1 MDQNGETD
9 VIFDSVRLPGQEHDP
24 IIAFISSY
32 KEGSLIQ
39 GTIRS
44 IISTAYHIIIF
55 DGKHQEDDI
64 DGPDT
69 DLGIYRKASA
79 TRISWMQGEWKSETE
94 KRNAML
100 NYARNRFAFQDF
112 WILTIDADEIF
123 VWEEYLSDW
132 LSVLNPGYPGEENIV
147 PIKRTEMQ
155 VHPTTKQIW
164 TDLAPS
170 RLVHSSM
177 IKEYLV
183 GCWKIKTPDDL
194 EGFLNH
200 VSPAPMPAV
209 PGEPQIHHRAYLRR
223 GERKTHRS
231 SMGEEAKWIAD
242 NVENLCRHP
251 RGGEPTDI
259 PGIYRCVDCHGNI
272 RWKGGSKKGGK
283 WIAVAPSNLGA

>member
-1 MDQNGETD
+1 MDKDRETNLNLKKYGQNC
-9 VIFDSVRLPGQEHDP
+9 DP
-24 IIAFISSY
+24 IIALISSY

-44 IISTAYHIIIF
+44 IYDVAMKIIIF
-55 DGKHQEDDI
+55 DGKHQEEDI
-64 DGPDT
+64 EGPAT
-69 DLGIYRKASA
+69 NLGIYHNAERVYFLH
-79 TRISWMQGEWKSETE
+79 GEWDSETD

-100 NYARNRFAFQDF
+100 ECAKSRFAIADSGF
-112 WILTIDADEIF
+112 WILTIDADEIL
-123 VWEEYLSDW
+123 VWGEYLPDW
-132 LSVLNPGYPGEENIV
+132 LEALNPGYPGDENIV

-155 VHPTTKQIW
+155 LHPTTKNVW

-223 GERKTHRS
+223 NARSKHRS
-231 SMGEEAKWIAD
+231 SQGEEAKWIAD

-259 PGIYRCVDCHGNI
+259 PGVYNCVDCHGNI

-283 WIAVAPSNLGA
+283 WVAVSNL